1 MTGLSERLSG
11 YWSFALAVTAAPL
24 SYLAAAPCG
33 IICGSC
39 PLGGACFVASPL
51 MFGTVIALKLGTL
64 VKWRLQSALAKMT
77 GKEPPLRPASLCT
90 PIIEVEDPE
99 QEEALPG
106 SDLGNDP
113 DMKKVQS
120 NRQPN
125 APMVTTHG
133 K

>member
-11 YWSFALAVTAAPL
+11 YWSFALAATAAPL

-51 MFGTVIALKLGTL
+51 MFGTVIALKFGTS
-64 VKWRLQSALAKMT
+64 VKWRFQSALAKMT
-77 GKEPPLRPASLCT
+77 GKAPPLRPASLCSQ
-90 PIIEVEDPE
+90 IIEVDDPEEEEASSEESREEDP
-99 QEEALPG
+99 G
-106 SDLGNDP
+106 
-113 DMKKVQS
+113 MKEVQS
-120 NRQPN
+120 DRQPN
-125 APMVTTHG
+125 AKMVTTYG